1 MFKQPRFYRPEPF
14 DDRVDLFDAE
24 DLDFDA
30 EDLDFDAEDLDFDA
44 DDLGFDADDLDLDFV
59 LEDFV
64 DGLDVFDD
72 ADEEDARLLR
82 LTFLLESERMACSVL
97 RCVLVSTAS
106 SSFILA
112 DSNSAS
118 SCSSA
123 VIFS

>member
-14 DDRVDLFDAE
+14 DDRVDLFDADDLDLDAD

-30 EDLDFDAEDLDFDA
+30 EDLDFEDLDFD
-44 DDLGFDADDLDLDFV
+44 
-59 LEDFV
+59 LEGFV

-82 LTFLLESERMACSVL
+82 LTFLPESERMVCNVL

-123 VIFS
+123 VIFL

>member
-1 MFKQPRFYRPEPF
+1 MNPHATVAAPAAVNTTRSLRTSVTVRTTVAQHRFYRPEPF
-14 DDRVDLFDAE
+14 DDRVG
-24 DLDFDA
+24 
-30 EDLDFDAEDLDFDA
+30 
-44 DDLGFDADDLDLDFV
+44 GFDADDLDLDFV

-123 VIFS
+123 VIFL